1 MADLLH
7 VCGQRVCTEARQSP
21 PKRLPRNSYTPYTSP
36 KMAWIQTRRTTMHS
50 LGVRIIRVGL
60 ELVIQC
66 RRSFPKPPG
75 STPAFERPLL
85 PQLRHGHLLVIVFV
99 ENLGSGQI
107 KVFLCDMNP
116 TLAECIHA
124 CLRADTLQLG
134 SRAPVH
140 LLGNLGQVDPTGQ
153 VHRPRVDPQDVG
165 TSFDPTKEK

>member
-1 MADLLH
+1 
-7 VCGQRVCTEARQSP
+7 
-21 PKRLPRNSYTPYTSP
+21 
-36 KMAWIQTRRTTMHS
+36 MHS
-50 LGVRIIRVGL
+50 LGVGIIRVGL

-75 STPAFERPLL
+75 STPRFREASLL
-85 PQLRHGHLLVIVFV
+85 PQFRHGHLLVIVLV

-116 TLAECIHA
+116 TLAEGIHA

-140 LLGNLGQVDPTGQ
+140 LLGNLSQVDPTGQ
-153 VHRPRVDPQDVG
+153 VHRPRVDPQDIG
-165 TSFDPTKEK
+165 TSFDPTKEKVKLVYPREKNQRNKEQGESINNRGSGGAKGVD